1 MLPVFPPG
9 GFDAQSFATY
19 NPYGYSTPFPTTYG
33 TPLSAAVAQPCA
45 APLYYQ
51 DPAYV
56 KTDSSSSSCSR
67 SESDVSSG
75 SEEAYRRRREKR
87 DRNNEAARTSRLRRK
102 AREGRVL
109 KEAEVLQQ
117 QNDLLKGEVGELK
130 KVLYTLQDEVRVRL
144 NTIDVENVENNVQ
157 QFQQCGFSY
166 HTQNL

>member
-1 MLPVFPPG
+1 MLPVFPPS

-33 TPLSAAVAQPCA
+33 TPLTAAVAQPSA

-75 SEEAYRRRREKR
+75 SEEAYR
-87 DRNNEAARTSRLRRK
+87 RTSRLRRK